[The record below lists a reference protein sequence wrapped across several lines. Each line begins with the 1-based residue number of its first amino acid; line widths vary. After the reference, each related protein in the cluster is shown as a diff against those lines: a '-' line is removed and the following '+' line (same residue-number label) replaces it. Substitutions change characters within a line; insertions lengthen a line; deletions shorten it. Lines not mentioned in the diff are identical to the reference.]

1 MDPTRPAP
9 PEPDICQVNVPL
21 PAGHTV
27 VNYAVVLLTD
37 KGSILVHAPKDESGN
52 LDGLNAVDLIIQ
64 GAATVTSQI
73 KVKKKKDA
81 QRIVTVPA
89 NGLPRLVH

>member
-1 MDPTRPAP
+1 MDPNSPNP
-9 PEPDICQVNVPL
+9 PEIDMCQVNVPL
-21 PAGHTV
+21 PEGQTV

-37 KGSILVHAPKDESGN
+37 QGLILVHAPKDETGN
-52 LDGLNAVDLIIQ
+52 IDGLNAVDLLIQ

-73 KVKKKKDA
+73 KVKKQKEK
-81 QRIVTVPA
+81 QRIAVVPA